1 MMNSISFRREKE
13 PRYISRC
20 GLGRVDK
27 PYCYINVSSEHWCAL
42 PRTSD
47 AEKYITLAVYV
58 VVVHEI

>member
-1 MMNSISFRREKE
+1 MMYNITFLREKD
-13 PRYISRC
+13 PRYIGRY
-20 GLGRVDK
+20 GLGRADK